1 MVSPNFSRRLFVSSA
16 IITTIAATVRP
27 AYGQQS
33 QAVSFIPSPRVKP
46 PAPNSSQ
53 ILSRAD
59 AKIFRRAMSAADRRS
74 WGEVKRQS
82 AQLRDQTAKDLLLWR
97 RAADDASVSFNDLS
111 RVVQYQS
118 DWPRMTRIRSKA
130 EKILFD
136 KDPLPD
142 LDTIGW
148 FGAAEPVSGEGRAAL
163 ARAHYALGNSQS
175 GDEWL
180 RLAWRESKLTRD
192 RQRRLFS
199 KYKSRLTPE
208 DNAARAD
215 YLIWLGRSHYSSAEA
230 LLPHMRKQDRKL
242 MNARIRVGANRSGMN
257 SAINALT
264 PVQASDTGVLFERA
278 YWRRKR
284 KSKDYAL
291 PVYLDIRSPAAT
303 EPGRKRM
310 WYEQKLMA
318 YWLMEDKKYTDAYN
332 IALHH
337 GYDRGT
343 QFAEAEFLLGW
354 IALTFMKDAKRA
366 QTHFTRLYDGV
377 SFPVSKARGAYWQ
390 GRAAQADGNPNA
402 SAYFLAA
409 ATHSNTYYGQLAS
422 VELDRSNA
430 TLSLPNESDAALSKP
445 EFENRSIIKALRLA
459 GEVGNRRVFRQI
471 SFHLDD
477 ELQSPRELTLLS
489 ALALDY
495 GHNSASVRAAKQG
508 GRLGTVLT
516 ESSYPMPEVIT
527 ALGSEFDIPFVLAIG
542 RQESEFESNAVSSAK
557 AYGMMQMIDSTAR
570 ATARKH
576 RIKYNRSWLTSDQ
589 EYAAKLGAHHL
600 HDLLKKYDGSY
611 IMAAAAYNA
620 GASRVNRWNK
630 TYGDPRKGEIDAID
644 WVESIPFS
652 ETRNYVQRVLEN
664 LSVYRARLKGNQAPL
679 EIRSDLTQGA
689 FR

>member
-1 MVSPNFSRRLFVSSA
+1 MVSPNLSRRLFVSTA
-16 IITTIAATVRP
+16 IVTTIAATVRP
-27 AYGQQS
+27 SYGQS
-33 QAVSFIPSPRVKP
+33 QIVNIPTPRVKP

-53 ILSRAD
+53 ILSRKD
-59 AKIFRRAMSAADRRS
+59 AKIFRRAMSAADRRN
-74 WGEVKRQS
+74 WREVKRQT
-82 AQLRDQTAKDLLLWR
+82 ATLGDQTAKDILLWR
-97 RAADDASVSFNDLS
+97 RAADDAAISFSELS
-111 RVVQYQS
+111 RVIQYQS

-142 LDTIGW
+142 LDTVGW
-148 FGAAEPVSGEGRAAL
+148 FGVEEPVSGEGRAAL

-192 RQRRLFS
+192 RQRKLFS
-199 KYKSRLTPE
+199 KYKSRLTK
-208 DNAARAD
+208 DDHAARAD

-230 LLPHMRKQDRKL
+230 LLPHMRSQDRKL

-264 PVQASDTGVLFERA
+264 PVQAKDTGILFERA

-291 PVYLDIRSPAAT
+291 PVHKDIRSPATT

-310 WYEQKLMA
+310 WFEKKLMS

-332 IALHH
+332 VALHH
-337 GYDRGT
+337 GYERGT

-354 IALTFMKDAKRA
+354 IALTFMQDPKRA
-366 QTHFTRLYDGV
+366 LTHFTRLHDGV
-377 SFPVSKARGAYWQ
+377 SYPVSKSRGAYWQ
-390 GRAAQADGNPNA
+390 GRAAKAANDPNA
-402 SAYFLAA
+402 ASYFLAA
-409 ATHSNTYYGQLAS
+409 AIHSNTYYGQLAS
-422 VELDRSNA
+422 AEMDRSNA
-430 TLSLPNESDAALSKP
+430 VLSLPGESDAQSSKP
-445 EFENRSIIKALRLA
+445 EFESRNIIKALRLV

-477 ELQSPRELTLLS
+477 AVETPQELTLLS

-508 GRLGTVLT
+508 GRLGAVLT
-516 ESSYPMPEVIT
+516 ESSYPMPNVIT
-527 ALGSEFDIPFVLAIG
+527 ALGKEFDIPFVLAIG

-570 ATARKH
+570 YTARKH
-576 RIKYNRSWLTSDQ
+576 KLKYRKSWLTGDQ
-589 EYAAKLGAHHL
+589 NYAAKLGAHHL
-600 HDLLKKYDGSY
+600 HDLLEQYDGSY

-630 TYGDPRKGEIDAID
+630 TYIYWQPSRQSCG
-644 WVESIPFS
+644 
-652 ETRNYVQRVLEN
+652 
-664 LSVYRARLKGNQAPL
+664 
-679 EIRSDLTQGA
+679 
-689 FR
+689 